1 MLRSKRRKLRTEGDE
16 WREKR
21 GELEVKSV
29 EEKKRWVG
37 GKIGEP
43 EKKRDR
49 HYAEKKVNWL
59 KEKGGE

>member
-1 MLRSKRRKLRTEGDE
+1 MEG
-16 WREKR
+16 KK
-21 GELEVKSV
+21 KSA

-49 HYAEKKVNWL
+49 HCADKKVNWL

>member
-1 MLRSKRRKLRTEGDE
+1 MRTEGDE

-21 GELEVKSV
+21 GELELKSV